1 MMNYAFFL
9 AFDAYDNPMQLS
21 KVGNWVI
28 TFLSPKNQESQI
40 QLAITNVLPRQISA
54 HLQPRRMVIQQ
65 STDALLWQI
74 LQIEC
79 FDSQTNQELSF
90 QPDDDIGQAVI
101 QKIIQEFDKYD
112 VNIQL
117 VEDQTV

>member
-1 MMNYAFFL
+1 M
-9 AFDAYDNPMQLS
+9 PS
-21 KVGNWVI
+21 
-28 TFLSPKNQESQI
+28 S
-40 QLAITNVLPRQISA
+40 
-54 HLQPRRMVIQQ
+54 
-65 STDALLWQI
+65 WQI

>member
-1 MMNYAFFL
+1 M
-9 AFDAYDNPMQLS
+9 
-21 KVGNWVI
+21 
-28 TFLSPKNQESQI
+28 
-40 QLAITNVLPRQISA
+40 LPRQISA
-54 HLQPRRMVIQQ
+54 HLQPRRIVIQQ
-65 STDALLWQI
+65 STDAQLWQI